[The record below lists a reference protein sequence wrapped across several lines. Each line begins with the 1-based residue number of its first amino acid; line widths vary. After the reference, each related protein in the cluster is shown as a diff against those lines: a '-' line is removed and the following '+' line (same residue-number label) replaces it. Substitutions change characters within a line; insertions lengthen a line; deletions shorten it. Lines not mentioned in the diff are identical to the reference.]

1 MDLYNHMSQLYN
13 QPHNHTYNHTHQ
25 LFNLE
30 GGINMNSNTSE
41 NIKQEI
47 TDTQN
52 IITVELLGAKKED
65 IEVSM
70 QDGKIRVRCIIK
82 IGDKE
87 VEKSV
92 NVAVDNYAMV
102 KRGSKPQI
110 NFENNV
116 LSIIFELEDYDKRVF
131 FEF

>member
-1 MDLYNHMSQLYN
+1 MDLLYK
-13 QPHNHTYNHTHQ
+13 QPYYHAYSHTHQ

-30 GGINMNSNTSE
+30 GEINMNRNTSE
-41 NIKQEI
+41 NIKQET

-70 QDGKIRVRCIIK
+70 QDGKIRVRYIIR

-87 VEKSV
+87 VENSV
-92 NVAVDNYAMV
+92 DVAVDNYAMV

-131 FEF
+131 FKF